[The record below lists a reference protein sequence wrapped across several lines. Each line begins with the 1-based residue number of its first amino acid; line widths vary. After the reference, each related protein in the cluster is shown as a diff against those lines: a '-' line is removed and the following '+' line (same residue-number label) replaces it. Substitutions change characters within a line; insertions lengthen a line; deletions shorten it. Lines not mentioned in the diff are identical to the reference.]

1 MLTRLADSMGA
12 GWKPEKL
19 GGRWEESG
27 RKVEERGRKVEE
39 RGRAF
44 KTLIEIFEVNG
55 QEVNGALVKYTRIW
69 NIRGVTLTCAVS
81 DKGDKAEVSNQL
93 QTVNLRQYP
102 QSSSIVSAWE
112 QASQSYLVLV
122 VNR

>member
-27 RKVEERGRKVEE
+27 RKVEEM
-39 RGRAF
+39 GRAF

-55 QEVNGALVKYTRIW
+55 QEVNGVLVKYTRIW
-69 NIRGVTLTCAVS
+69 NIRGVTLTCVVS

-122 VNR
+122 VNG